1 MICVDS
7 VIDISTPGID
17 SWVQPTIM
25 EILFWDFLSFY
36 QIFFSP
42 KVKQSMI
49 ISNKQGVYELPHE
62 LPNNLRLRILGNKE
76 KLGKSQK
83 LLE

>member
-1 MICVDS
+1 MICVDF
-7 VIDISTPGID
+7 

-25 EILFWDFLSFY
+25 EILFWDFLLFY
-36 QIFFSP
+36 QIFLSP

-62 LPNNLRLRILGNKE
+62 LPNDLRLRILGNKE
-76 KLGKSQK
+76 KLGKSQN